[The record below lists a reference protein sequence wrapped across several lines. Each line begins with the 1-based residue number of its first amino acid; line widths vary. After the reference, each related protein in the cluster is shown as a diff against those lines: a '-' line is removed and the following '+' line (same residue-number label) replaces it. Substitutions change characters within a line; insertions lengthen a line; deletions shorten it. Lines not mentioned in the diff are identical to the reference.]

1 MLSKIVKQKQSLFA
15 VRNFASIN
23 KDSRGIASI
32 FPVSDEHGFLPNVK
46 PLVNLPSEFKVV
58 NELLEKMTFT

>member
-1 MLSKIVKQKQSLFA
+1 M
-15 VRNFASIN
+15 RNFASIN